1 MLKMTLLFVAGTL
14 TGFINVLGGGG
25 SFLTLPLLM
34 FFGLPATV
42 ANGTNRVGILFQNI
56 SAILK
61 YRSSG
66 HFPAKFAIMVSIPTV
81 IGSILGAKFA
91 VIIND
96 RSFTNYLAI
105 FMFSITIFTIFNPA
119 KTFKFNNRF
128 VYGLVTFIIF
138 FVIGLYGG
146 FIQAGVGFLLLAGTT
161 ILGYDLIK
169 GNAVKVFIVFI
180 LTLAALPVFIIS
192 GKIDY
197 VMGIFLGLGN
207 ILGGIIG
214 ANFSI
219 KKGVKFI
226 RNFVTVSIIIFSII
240 LFFNS

>member
-1 MLKMTLLFVAGTL
+1 MLKMTLLFFVGTL

-34 FFGLPATV
+34 FFGLPATI
-42 ANGTNRVGILFQNI
+42 ANGTNRIGILLQNI

-61 YRSSG
+61 YRAAG
-66 HFPAKFAIMVSIPTV
+66 HFPTKFAIIVSIPTV

-91 VIIND
+91 VMITD
-96 RSFTNYLAI
+96 KSFTNYLAI
-105 FMFSITIFTIFNPA
+105 FMFSVTILTIFNPA
-119 KTFKFNNRF
+119 KTFKFNNCILHGF
-128 VYGLVTFIIF
+128 VTFIIF
-138 FVIGLYGG
+138 FIIGLYGG

-161 ILGYDLIK
+161 VLGYDLVK

-197 VMGIFLGLGN
+197 MMGIFLGMGN

-226 RNFVTVSIIIFSII
+226 RNFVTASIIIFSII
-240 LFFNS
+240 LLFSS

>member
-1 MLKMTLLFVAGTL
+1 MLKMTLLFFVGTL

-34 FFGLPATV
+34 FFGLPATI
-42 ANGTNRVGILFQNI
+42 ANGTNRIGILLQNI

-61 YRSSG
+61 YRAAG
-66 HFPAKFAIMVSIPTV
+66 HFPAKFAIIVSIPTV

-91 VIIND
+91 VMITD
-96 RSFTNYLAI
+96 KSFTNYLAI
-105 FMFSITIFTIFNPA
+105 FMFSVTILTIFNPA
-119 KTFKFNNRF
+119 KTFKFNNCILHGF
-128 VYGLVTFIIF
+128 VTFIIF
-138 FVIGLYGG
+138 FIIGLYGG

-161 ILGYDLIK
+161 VLGYDLVK

-197 VMGIFLGLGN
+197 MMGIFLGMGN

-226 RNFVTVSIIIFSII
+226 RNFVTASIIIFSII
-240 LFFNS
+240 LLFSS

>member
-1 MLKMTLLFVAGTL
+1 MLKMTLLFFVGTL

-34 FFGLPATV
+34 FFGLPATI
-42 ANGTNRVGILFQNI
+42 ANGTNRIGILLQNI

-61 YRSSG
+61 YRSAG
-66 HFPAKFAIMVSIPTV
+66 HFPAKFAIIVSIPTV

-91 VIIND
+91 VMITD
-96 RSFTNYLAI
+96 KSFTNYLAI
-105 FMFSITIFTIFNPA
+105 FMFSVTILTIFNPA
-119 KTFKFNNRF
+119 KTFKFNNCILHGF
-128 VYGLVTFIIF
+128 VTFIIF
-138 FVIGLYGG
+138 FIIGLYGG

-161 ILGYDLIK
+161 VLGYDLVK

-197 VMGIFLGLGN
+197 MMGIFLGMGN

-226 RNFVTVSIIIFSII
+226 RNFVTASIIIFSII
-240 LFFNS
+240 LLFSS